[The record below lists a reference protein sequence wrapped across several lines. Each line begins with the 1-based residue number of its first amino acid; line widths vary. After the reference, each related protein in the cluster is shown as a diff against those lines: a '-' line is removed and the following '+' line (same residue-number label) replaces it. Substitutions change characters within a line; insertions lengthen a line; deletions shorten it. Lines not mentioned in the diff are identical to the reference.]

1 MEELKNNL
9 KYCLKVVAIWGLLFL
24 LLCIMVQVSGTLF
37 VNQPDI
43 LSFICLGFIVLGCV
57 TPVLVN
63 KNKSSK
69 PTNKFVDKVFSR
81 FDIFTIFLVGMYIF
95 VVVMDVEKFSENFI
109 SNFLNFLLLYT
120 FFYLY
125 LINWNAK
132 KYSVTAKSEAQKEII
147 MLIKSLAFIACPV
160 FFIMPFVLLLSWDEK
175 SDFGPG
181 MFLSA
186 IFFFLAVAV
195 LCITLTVKVIKD
207 NDSKYVMSFIKN
219 PYQVVVFFVLL
230 NIIVDFLE
238 TINLIFIDL
247 SLICMLIKIWGVC
260 ILIPIIIYNIIR
272 LFSHIKKYTAEKLS
286 LK

>member
-160 FFIMPFVLLLSWDEK
+160 FFINDITYLLS
-175 SDFGPG
+175 
-181 MFLSA
+181 LS
-186 IFFFLAVAV
+186 L
-195 LCITLTVKVIKD
+195 ITLTVKVIHKTATAKKKKIADKNIPGPKSDFSSHD
-207 NDSKYVMSFIKN
+207 NSKTNGIIKN
-219 PYQVVVFFVLL
+219 
-230 NIIVDFLE
+230 
-238 TINLIFIDL
+238 T
-247 SLICMLIKIWGVC
+247 G
-260 ILIPIIIYNIIR
+260 
-272 LFSHIKKYTAEKLS
+272 
-286 LK
+286 